1 MRFFASWWERFPGRE
16 VAPTLLTALAVIA
29 TLGHTDGLVKAV
41 LGSCGFVWG

>member
-16 VAPTLLTALAVIA
+16 VAPTLLTALAVVGI
-29 TLGHTDGLVKAV
+29 LSQVGPFVKAI